1 MARPKLNK
9 PAKVNMT
16 LTPDPE
22 KRKLLTLISEH
33 EGKSITCMLE
43 EWAVDKGRE
52 LGLVDENG
60 RLIGK

>member
-1 MARPKLNK
+1 MGRPKLNK

-16 LTPDPE
+16 LTPDPQT
-22 KRKLLTLISEH
+22 RKLLTLISEH

-43 EWAVDKGRE
+43 EWAADKARK

-60 RLIGK
+60 QLIEK